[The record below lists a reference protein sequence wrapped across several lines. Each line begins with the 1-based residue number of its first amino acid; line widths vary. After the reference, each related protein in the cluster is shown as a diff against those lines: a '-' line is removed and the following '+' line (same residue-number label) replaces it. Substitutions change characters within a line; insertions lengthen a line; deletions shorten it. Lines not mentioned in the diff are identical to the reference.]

1 MASTPANG
9 PTNPT
14 PSVPASGDWP
24 AQAADMVV
32 GTVDAVRTRTTGTIL
47 TIARVTVF
55 GLLVVLLGLV
65 VLVMTIVLL
74 IRFLDAILP
83 SSVWRPTS
91 SSDSPASSVDSS
103 CSAAVIRSGIRSTP
117 DGFTSPHD
125 RWIPPPV
132 SLPTGSPHV

>member
-32 GTVDAVRTRTTGTIL
+32 GAVDAVRTRTTGTIL

-83 SSVWRPTS
+83 SSVWLPYLVLGL
-91 SSDSPASSVDSS
+91 ASL
-103 CSAAVIRSGIRSTP
+103 IG
-117 DGFTSPHD
+117 GFLVFRRRH
-125 RWIPPPV
+125 PV
-132 SLPTGSPHV
+132 GNTKHS